1 MDYETKLLLNKLV
14 EAVEELNSPDWW
26 TIGITV
32 VNALI
37 MIWLGWK
44 QYKLQEQ
51 QNKLARYDENIA
63 LYNNIKRIHWYVQ
76 YVFRNINY
84 TLENIKYNKTYF
96 DKDITTF
103 KELRKWFMENES
115 NLRFRVKMTD
125 EEYYGYLN
133 FLCKLEDVSFKMNE
147 YINQNDVIDT
157 EINYHSND
165 WIIDDDAQIN
175 TILSHIITEERM
187 SVKNLLLDAKTF
199 KEYLLNHS
207 ILKRLQEL
215 CTL

>member
-1 MDYETKLLLNKLV
+1 MDYEIKIYLDKLI

-63 LYNNIKRIHWYVQ
+63 LYNNMKRIHWYVQ
-76 YVFRNINY
+76 DVFRNINY
-84 TLENIKYNKTYF
+84 TLENIKYHKTYF
-96 DKDITTF
+96 DKDITAL

-125 EEYYGYLN
+125 EEYYGYLH

-157 EINYHSND
+157 EINYHSNE
-165 WIIDDDAQIN
+165 WILDDNARIN
-175 TILSHIITEERM
+175 AILSHIVTEERM
-187 SVKNLLLDAKTF
+187 AIKKLLLDAKTV
-199 KEYLLNHS
+199 KEYVLNHS
-207 ILKRLQEL
+207 ILKRLQKL